1 MADYKMV
8 DVGTDEK
15 GNTLYNVRKAQGGE
29 LVVEGALTEAE
40 ALAVM
45 NKSPKPKSSS
55 AKPSYKSMNKVE
67 LEAFMREHGI
77 ELDRRKSKGDLL
89 EQVDEYFKDNF

>member
-1 MADYKMV
+1 
-8 DVGTDEK
+8 
-15 GNTLYNVRKAQGGE
+15 
-29 LVVEGALTEAE
+29 
-40 ALAVM
+40 M

-55 AKPSYKSMNKVE
+55 ARPSYKSMNKVE

-89 EQVDEYFKDNF
+89 EQVDEYFKNNF